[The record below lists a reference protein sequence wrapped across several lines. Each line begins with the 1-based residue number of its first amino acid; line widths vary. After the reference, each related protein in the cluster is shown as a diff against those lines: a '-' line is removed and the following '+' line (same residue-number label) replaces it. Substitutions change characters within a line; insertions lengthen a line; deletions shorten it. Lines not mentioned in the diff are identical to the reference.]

1 MTALLAAVRSE
12 VTKILTLRSLLVCC
26 AALLVLHAGIQAIS
40 LSLYADAVAGIDDRG
55 LIEDITG
62 TRVPAVPEVSEQLVA
77 AVFQV
82 VPLLPVAGA
91 LVAGSEF
98 RTGQI
103 GLSVMATPSR
113 ARLVAA
119 TAIAMALLTVA
130 LCVVLALVTTAFM
143 IPAVAGW
150 NPAVLVSPG
159 VLGGYLRITAV
170 AVCTTLTAWGIALVA
185 RRALAGVLVWALVLT
200 ATITQAVAALSPA
213 VDAALPLSAARNLLF
228 SDSRDV
234 VPPLTS
240 GPWTAAVVLTAWAVV
255 AVAASVAVV
264 GRRDAR

>member
-12 VTKILTLRSLLVCC
+12 TTKILTLRSLLVCC
-26 AALLVLHAGIQAIS
+26 AALLVLHAGIQAAS
-40 LSLYADAVAGIDDRG
+40 LGLYADAVAGIDADG
-55 LIEDITG
+55 TIEIFTG
-62 TRVPAVPEVSEQLVA
+62 SRVPAVEEVTEQLVA

-103 GLSVMATPSR
+103 GLSVTAVPSR
-113 ARLVAA
+113 VRLVAA
-119 TAIAMALLTVA
+119 TAIATALLTAA
-130 LCVVLALVTTAFM
+130 LCLVLALVTTAFM
-143 IPAVAGW
+143 LPAVAGW
-150 NPAVLVSPG
+150 NPEVLVSPA
-159 VLGGYLRITAV
+159 VLGGYLRVTVV

-185 RRALAGVLVWALVLT
+185 RRALVGVLVVALLLG
-200 ATITQAVAALSPA
+200 ATITQVVAALSPA
-213 VDAALPLSAARNLLF
+213 VDAALPISAARNLLF
-228 SDSRDV
+228 HDSRDV

-255 AVAASVAVV
+255 AVAVSAAVV